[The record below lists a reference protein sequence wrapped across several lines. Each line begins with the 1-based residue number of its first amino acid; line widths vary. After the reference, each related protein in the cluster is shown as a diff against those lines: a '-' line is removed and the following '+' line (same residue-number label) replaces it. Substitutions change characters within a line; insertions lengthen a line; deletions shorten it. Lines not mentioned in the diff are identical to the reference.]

1 MILYH
6 GTNVEFD
13 RIDLRQSKANKDF
26 GQGFYLTDIERQAL
40 EMAQRR
46 VRIAGDGSPTI
57 LRYEF
62 DERLLESG
70 ELKVLRFNEPSREWA
85 LFILN
90 NRMASDSGFKHDYD
104 VVIGPVADDGVVFQL
119 NLFLNHAISE
129 DQLVEQLTYRRLNTQ
144 YFFGT
149 ERAISKL
156 HKL

>member
-1 MILYH
+1 
-6 GTNVEFD
+6 
-13 RIDLRQSKANKDF
+13 
-26 GQGFYLTDIERQAL
+26 
-40 EMAQRR
+40 
-46 VRIAGDGSPTI
+46 
-57 LRYEF
+57 
-62 DERLLESG
+62 
-70 ELKVLRFNEPSREWA
+70 
-85 LFILN
+85 
-90 NRMASDSGFKHDYD
+90 MASDSGFKHDYD